1 MRRTFADPQT
11 RPAAAAQ
18 EDRRHAAMAVPN
30 RRSSASK
37 RPASP
42 VAGRRYVEPCSRPS
56 STVRVRM
63 SGGAGR

>member
-11 RPAAAAQ
+11 IRAAAQ
-18 EDRRHAAMAVPN
+18 EDRRHAAITVPG
-30 RRSSASK
+30 RRAWASK

-56 STVRVRM
+56 STVQVRM